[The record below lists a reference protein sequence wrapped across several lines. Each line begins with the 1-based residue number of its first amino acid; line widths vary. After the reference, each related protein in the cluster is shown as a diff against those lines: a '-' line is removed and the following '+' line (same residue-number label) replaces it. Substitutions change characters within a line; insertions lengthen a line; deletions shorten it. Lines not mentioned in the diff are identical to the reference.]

1 MRRMLARN
9 CDYGQ
14 CQKSVPAANRTS
26 APGMEENPMS
36 TDQGPVDR
44 LPPYNREAER
54 GVLWND
60 PDLALPWPVAN
71 GDAVLSEKDKTLPT
85 WSETGALF

>member
-1 MRRMLARN
+1 
-9 CDYGQ
+9 
-14 CQKSVPAANRTS
+14 V
-26 APGMEENPMS
+26 
-36 TDQGPVDR
+36 TDI
-44 LPPYNREAER
+44 YNREAER

-60 PDLALPWPVAN
+60 PTLALPWPVSN